1 MIPKAG
7 ERESRKEGKTNII
20 RRILWVPGARLH
32 PTLLKL
38 KMLVSQS
45 RPTLRPHG
53 QYPASPLCPWNS
65 PGKNPGVG
73 CHFLLQGLFL
83 TEGLNS
89 GLLHC
94 TLMGLWNFPLEGQA
108 IGAFIRQLSSP
119 LAEGCLG
126 AGAQC
131 PLLCFWA
138 PSALESP
145 CCLGL
150 GYQLPVSLHSPD
162 TSPLQLWLQPEVGPS
177 RSMTLGTRDTTTA
190 QNENTQMP
198 I

>member
-1 MIPKAG
+1 M
-7 ERESRKEGKTNII
+7 SDS
-20 RRILWVPGARLH
+20 V
-32 PTLLKL
+32 
-38 KMLVSQS
+38 
-45 RPTLRPHG
+45 RPHRRQPTG
-53 QYPASPLCPWNS
+53 LPHLWDF
-65 PGKNPGVG
+65 PGKNTGVG